1 MSTIIYFTNRM
12 SQNKTF
18 YFFLIAFCAFT
29 YAGLSAQQ
37 DTSKRYIIFSDTVY
51 IGKFYSIQ
59 LTDKSEDIGK
69 LVGVNKS
76 SFLMLMDGEIREI
89 DLSEV
94 IRISEYT
101 TTDYTKPEL
110 EKGVK
115 ARHYTFLGAGITLPY
130 KTKNSRYEFNAGFN
144 LMAGFQV
151 VFNRNFGM
159 RGDFDL
165 VHHPR
170 KDRTEKTAYYTSI
183 MTGGSVNALTFRFNF
198 LFGNFIK
205 EEANYY
211 FSIGAGAGFNKR
223 GEANTHHE
231 EYYSGNTTTYDYKS
245 SGETLFLI
253 LGFIGASVNFD
264 ISPKIRVFFEPQVNF
279 WAGND
284 VPNFFSL
291 KAGIIL

>member
-1 MSTIIYFTNRM
+1 MNTIIYFTNKM
-12 SQNKTF
+12 GQNKAF
-18 YFFLIAFCAFT
+18 YFFLIAFCALT

-51 IGKFYSIQ
+51 IGKYYSIQ
-59 LTDKSEDIGK
+59 LADKSEDIGK

-89 DLSEV
+89 DFSEV

-101 TTDYTKPEL
+101 TTDYSKPEL

-115 ARHYTFLGAGITLPY
+115 ARHNTYLGAGITIPY
-130 KTKNSRYEFNAGFN
+130 KTKNTRDEFTAGFD

-170 KDRTEKTAYYTSI
+170 NDRTEKTPYSKSI
-183 MTGGSVNALTFRFNF
+183 TTGGSMNALTFRFNF

-205 EEANYY
+205 EAANYY

-223 GEANTHHE
+223 GEINTHYE
-231 EYYSGNTTTYDYKS
+231 DYYSGNTTTYDYKS
-245 SGETLFLI
+245 SGEALFLI
-253 LGFIGASVNFD
+253 LGFVGGSVNFD
-264 ISPKIRVFFEPQVNF
+264 ISPKIRAFIEPQINF
-279 WAGND
+279 WAGDD
-284 VPNFFSL
+284 VPNFLSL

>member
-1 MSTIIYFTNRM
+1 MNTIIYFTNKM
-12 SQNKTF
+12 GQNKAY
-18 YFFLIAFCAFT
+18 YFFLIAFCALT

-51 IGKFYSIQ
+51 IGKYYSIQ
-59 LTDKSEDIGK
+59 LADKSEDIGK

-89 DLSEV
+89 DFSEV

-101 TTDYTKPEL
+101 TTDYSKPEL

-115 ARHYTFLGAGITLPY
+115 ARHNTYLGAGITIPY
-130 KTKNSRYEFNAGFN
+130 KTKNTRDEFTAGFD

-170 KDRTEKTAYYTSI
+170 NDRTEKTPYSKSI
-183 MTGGSVNALTFRFNF
+183 TTGGSVNALTFRFNF

-205 EEANYY
+205 EAANYY

-223 GEANTHHE
+223 GEINTHYE
-231 EYYSGNTTTYDYKS
+231 DYYSGNTTTYDYKS
-245 SGETLFLI
+245 SGEALFLI
-253 LGFIGASVNFD
+253 LGFVGGSVNFD
-264 ISPKIRVFFEPQVNF
+264 ISPKIRAFIEPQINF
-279 WAGND
+279 WAGDD
-284 VPNFFSL
+284 VPNFLSL

>member
-1 MSTIIYFTNRM
+1 MGQY
-12 SQNKTF
+12 KGF

-29 YAGLSAQQ
+29 YTGLSAQQ

-59 LTDKSEDIGK
+59 LSDKSEDMGK

-76 SFLMLMDGEIREI
+76 SFLMLMDGEIIEI
-89 DLSEV
+89 DFSEV

-101 TTDYTKPEL
+101 TTDYSKPEL

-130 KTKNSRYEFNAGFN
+130 KTKNIHHKFSAGFD

-159 RGDFDL
+159 RGDFDF

-170 KDRTEKTAYYTSI
+170 KDDTEKAPYYTSI
-183 MTGGSVNALTFRFNF
+183 TTGGSVNALTFRFNF
-198 LFGNFIK
+198 LFGNFIR
-205 EEANYY
+205 EEANYF
-211 FSIGAGAGFNKR
+211 FSIGVGAGFNKR
-223 GEANTHHE
+223 GEINSHFVN
-231 EYYSGNTTTYDYKS
+231 YYNGDTTTYDNKS

-253 LGFIGASVNFD
+253 LGFIGGSVNFD
-264 ISPKIRVFFEPQVNF
+264 ISPKIRAFIEPQINF
-279 WAGND
+279 WAGDD
-284 VPNFFSL
+284 VPNFICL

>member
-1 MSTIIYFTNRM
+1 MGQY
-12 SQNKTF
+12 KGF
-18 YFFLIAFCAFT
+18 YFFFIAFCAFT
-29 YAGLSAQQ
+29 YTGLSAQQ

-59 LTDKSEDIGK
+59 LSDKSEDIGK

-76 SFLMLMDGEIREI
+76 SFLMLMDGEITEI
-89 DLSEV
+89 DFSEV

-101 TTDYTKPEL
+101 TTDYSKPEL

-115 ARHYTFLGAGITLPY
+115 ARHHTFLGAGITLPY
-130 KTKNSRYEFNAGFN
+130 KTENSHHEFNAGFN

-159 RGDFDL
+159 RGDFDF

-170 KDRTEKTAYYTSI
+170 KDDTEKAPYYTSI
-183 MTGGSVNALTFRFNF
+183 TTGGSVNALTFRFNF

-205 EEANYY
+205 EEANYF

-223 GEANTHHE
+223 GEINSHFIN
-231 EYYSGNTTTYDYKS
+231 YYNGDTTTYDNKS
-245 SGETLFLI
+245 SGEALFLI

-264 ISPKIRVFFEPQVNF
+264 ISPKIRAFIEPQINF
-279 WAGND
+279 WAGDD
-284 VPNFFSL
+284 VPNFLSL

>member
-1 MSTIIYFTNRM
+1 MNTIIYFTNKM
-12 SQNKTF
+12 GQNKAF
-18 YFFLIAFCAFT
+18 YFFLIAFCALT

-51 IGKFYSIQ
+51 IGKYYSIQ
-59 LTDKSEDIGK
+59 LADKSEDIGK

-89 DLSEV
+89 DFSEV

-101 TTDYTKPEL
+101 TTDYSKPEL

-115 ARHYTFLGAGITLPY
+115 ARHNTYLGAGITIPY
-130 KTKNSRYEFNAGFN
+130 KTKNTRDEFTAGFD

-170 KDRTEKTAYYTSI
+170 NDRTEKTPYSKSI
-183 MTGGSVNALTFRFNF
+183 TTGGSVNALTFRFNF

-205 EEANYY
+205 EAANYY

-223 GEANTHHE
+223 GEINTHYE
-231 EYYSGNTTTYDYKS
+231 DYYSGNTTTYDYKS
-245 SGETLFLI
+245 SGEALFLI
-253 LGFIGASVNFD
+253 LGFVGGSVNFD
-264 ISPKIRVFFEPQVNF
+264 ISPKIRAFIEPQINF
-279 WAGND
+279 WAGDD
-284 VPNFFSL
+284 VPNFLSL

>member
-1 MSTIIYFTNRM
+1 MGQY
-12 SQNKTF
+12 KGF

-29 YAGLSAQQ
+29 YAGLSAQH

-59 LTDKSEDIGK
+59 LSDMSEDMGK
-69 LVGVNKS
+69 LVGLNKS

-89 DLSEV
+89 DFSEV

-101 TTDYTKPEL
+101 TTDYSKPEL

-130 KTKNSRYEFNAGFN
+130 KTKNTHHEFNAGFD

-159 RGDFDL
+159 RGDFDF

-170 KDRTEKTAYYTSI
+170 KDGAEKAPYYTSI
-183 MTGGSVNALTFRFNF
+183 TTGGSVNALTSD
-198 LFGNFIK
+198 
-205 EEANYY
+205 
-211 FSIGAGAGFNKR
+211 SIFYSVILSENKR
-223 GEANTHHE
+223 
-231 EYYSGNTTTYDYKS
+231 
-245 SGETLFLI
+245 I
-253 LGFIGASVNFD
+253 I
-264 ISPKIRVFFEPQVNF
+264 ISLSE
-279 WAGND
+279 
-284 VPNFFSL
+284 
-291 KAGIIL
+291 